1 MAFELTDS
9 NFQEKVINT
18 QGVTVVDFWAEW
30 CGPCRMIGP
39 HIEEMA
45 KEYDGKALIAKVNV
59 DNNPEISLKYNVRN
73 IPTIL
78 YLRNGEI
85 VDKQVGATSKKVLSD
100 KLEAILNQVVV
111 A

>member
-1 MAFELTDS
+1 MAFELTDK
-9 NFQEKVINT
+9 NFQEKVMGT
-18 QGVTVVDFWAEW
+18 KGVTVVDFWAEW

-45 KEYDGKALIAKVNV
+45 KEYEGKALIAKVNV
-59 DNNPEISLKYNVRN
+59 DNNPEISFKYSVRN

-78 YLRNGEI
+78 YLKNGEV

-100 KLEAILNQVVV
+100 KLEAIL
-111 A
+111 AL